1 MRVKREHSVDGMD
14 LLEGAGEVEEEKS
27 DSPDAITP
35 NGLPCESVS
44 ASTDSSLPKF
54 CNWSLS
60 LVGGRDEEE
69 LGMSGR
75 SATFGDLCARPR

>member
-27 DSPDAITP
+27 DSPAANTT

-44 ASTDSSLPKF
+44 ASTLPKY

-60 LVGGRDEEE
+60 SVGGRDEEE
-69 LGMSGR
+69 WVGMSGR
-75 SATFGDLCARPR
+75 SATFGESARA